1 MTPSFVAAFS
11 SLGFLAPSI
20 AFNPLPIPLNS
31 RGASFNIQ
39 MCTGSRAHFVRTCS
53 AATIAVVSTQGPSP
67 SAATTPTTVVNSV
80 LSAYGIPMIAEDGG
94 FTSSYVKVEDNG
106 QETVCAYA
114 YPVGWVEKKKADGF
128 ATAANYQTGDS
139 LSLNMGAPSK
149 AKTIGDVSALAIAA
163 EATPSEGAAKV
174 LQEKAVTKG
183 GVNYT
188 YLTVKYNT
196 VTRSGYDVER
206 VSYIAATVKQRKL
219 LTLVATVSGERR
231 NKMDL
236 ILKAIQ
242 ASFRVGDVGVVETSS
257 TDFNIK

>member
-1 MTPSFVAAFS
+1 MNPSFVTAFS

-20 AFNPLPIPLNS
+20 AFNNLPIPNT
-31 RGASFNIQ
+31 RGASLNIK

-53 AATIAVVSTQGPSP
+53 AATIAVVSTQGPGP

-106 QETVCAYA
+106 QGTVCAFA
-114 YPVGWVEKKKADGF
+114 YPVGWVEKKKGDGL

-139 LSLNMGAPSK
+139 LSLNVGAPSK
-149 AKTIGDVSALAIAA
+149 AKTIGDVGALAIAA

-183 GVNYT
+183 GGQ
-188 YLTVKYNT
+188 LH
-196 VTRSGYDVER
+196 
-206 VSYIAATVKQRKL
+206 
-219 LTLVATVSGERR
+219 
-231 NKMDL
+231 
-236 ILKAIQ
+236 ILDCQVQYCHEI
-242 ASFRVGDVGVVETSS
+242 RL
-257 TDFNIK
+257 